1 MFHFTKKRAV
11 VAMAVV
17 GSLALS
23 VGAYAYFA
31 STGSGNGSASVG
43 TYAPVTIDQTG
54 SPAALYPG
62 MASPVGVTAWH
73 AGPSSQYVKNVHLD
87 SVDTGVGA
95 CPGTWFT
102 MDDIF
107 IGETL
112 AANVRS
118 DNHVGSL
125 KMENTTTD
133 QGACQGAT
141 LTLHF
146 SISNN

>member
-31 STGSGNGSASVG
+31 SSGSGDGSASVG
-43 TYAPVTIDQTG
+43 TYSPVTIDQTG
-54 SPAALYPG
+54 SAAALYPG
-62 MASPVGVTAWH
+62 MTSSIGVTAWH
-73 AGPSSQYVKNVHLD
+73 AGPSSQYVKNVHLV
-87 SVDTGVGA
+87 SVDTGVGE

-102 MDDIF
+102 MDDIV

-112 AANVRS
+112 APNVRS
-118 DNHVGSL
+118 DNHTGSL
-125 KMENTTTD
+125 LMRNTDTD
-133 QGACQGAT
+133 QEACKGAH

-146 SISNN
+146 SSN